1 MAFTIQYLSNGQ
13 EVGETPWLSDI
24 PPTRDF
30 AWQGIRR
37 RKADTAIIRDE
48 VGKQLALITEKALVT

>member
-1 MAFTIQYLSNGQ
+1 MAFTIQYLSNDR
-13 EVGETPWLSDI
+13 EFDETPWLNDI

-30 AWQGIRR
+30 ALQGIQR

-48 VGKQLALITEKALVT
+48 LGKHLALITEKALVT